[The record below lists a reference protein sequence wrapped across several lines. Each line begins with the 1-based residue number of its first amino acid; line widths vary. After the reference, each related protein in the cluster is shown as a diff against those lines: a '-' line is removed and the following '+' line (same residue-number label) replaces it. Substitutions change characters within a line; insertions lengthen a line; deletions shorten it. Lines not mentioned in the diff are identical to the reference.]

1 MLLKKIKNLE
11 ASIRIRLL
19 NLSRESG
26 ENYNA
31 VLLRFFQERF
41 LARLGASP
49 YGQHFV
55 LKGGLLL
62 LSRQTS
68 VFRPTMDIDMLG
80 IAVSNDPMRL
90 TKIIEEITS
99 VKLNDGVRF
108 DTNSII
114 HRAINE
120 DAEYQGLR
128 FVFRARLGKMVSKM
142 QLDIAFGDEVPFDF
156 RQEIFPVMLSGF
168 SAPEILHYPLESVIS
183 EKFQAIIYLGLATSR
198 MKDFYDILFL
208 CENNSFVLKRLKSA
222 IVMTFEKRETDLTN
236 RFFIYEQS
244 YISQKENLWKLFLK
258 KINSDRQV
266 DFSEVLRIINRF
278 IEPVITS
285 GSSEENLVWN
295 MTTRQ
300 WE

>member
-1 MLLKKIKNLE
+1 
-11 ASIRIRLL
+11 
-19 NLSRESG
+19 
-26 ENYNA
+26 
-31 VLLRFFQERF
+31 
-41 LARLGASP
+41 
-49 YGQHFV
+49 
-55 LKGGLLL
+55 
-62 LSRQTS
+62 
-68 VFRPTMDIDMLG
+68 
-80 IAVSNDPMRL
+80 
-90 TKIIEEITS
+90 
-99 VKLNDGVRF
+99 
-108 DTNSII
+108 
-114 HRAINE
+114 
-120 DAEYQGLR
+120 
-128 FVFRARLGKMVSKM
+128 
-142 QLDIAFGDEVPFDF
+142 
-156 RQEIFPVMLSGF
+156 
-168 SAPEILHYPLESVIS
+168 
-183 EKFQAIIYLGLATSR
+183 